1 MKNTFSRIASFIALL
16 LCVTF
21 SVYAQSPHSTPES
34 RQRMKERADY
44 GIFRRQATALK
55 EFAEERKKIPAL
67 QKENKETVKVFVTVD
82 SVDSDDTAKNKFIQG
97 YIVQQIGENSANAY
111 ELTFDRAQRKIT
123 TVKRTGESADPE
135 AAEPKEKKETTTA
148 AKKPGTTTTT
158 PKATA
163 KKKKDPDGDDED
175 EEEEEKEEKTPPSKE
190 KDE

>member
-1 MKNTFSRIASFIALL
+1 MKNTFSRIATFIAIL
-16 LCVTF
+16 LCTTF
-21 SVYAQSPHSTPES
+21 SLWAQSPHSTPES

-44 GIFRRQATALK
+44 GIFRRQAAALK

-82 SVDSDDTAKNKFIQG
+82 SVDNDDTAKNKVIQG
-97 YIVQQIGENSANAY
+97 YIVQQIGENTANAY

-135 AAEPKEKKETTTA
+135 AEPKEKKESTA
-148 AKKPGTTTTT
+148 AKKPATAPT
-158 PKATA
+158 KATP

-175 EEEEEKEEKTPPSKE
+175 EEEEKEEKTPSSKE

>member
-1 MKNTFSRIASFIALL
+1 MKNTFSRVATFIAIL
-16 LCVTF
+16 LCTTL
-21 SVYAQSPHSTPES
+21 SLWAQSPHSTPES

-44 GIFRRQATALK
+44 GVFRRQATALK

-67 QKENKETVKVFVTVD
+67 QKENKEAVKVFVTVD
-82 SVDSDDTAKNKFIQG
+82 SVDNDDTAKNKFIQG
-97 YIVQQIGENSANAY
+97 YIVQQIGENTANAY

-123 TVKRTGESADPE
+123 NVKRTGESADPE
-135 AAEPKEKKETTTA
+135 AAEPKEKKETTAA
-148 AKKPGTTTTT
+148 AKKSGTTTTT

-175 EEEEEKEEKTPPSKE
+175 EEEEKEEKTPPSKE